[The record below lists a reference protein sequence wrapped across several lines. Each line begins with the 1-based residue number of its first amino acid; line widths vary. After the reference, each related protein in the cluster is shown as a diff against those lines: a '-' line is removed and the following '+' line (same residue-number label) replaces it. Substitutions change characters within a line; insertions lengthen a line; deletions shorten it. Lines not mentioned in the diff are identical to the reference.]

1 MHAQVMG
8 GNGATASAPPRW
20 VTLQVVG
27 ALLAALTPIALK
39 LVIDALSQREPPVAG
54 PVLVLI
60 ALYVLGQ
67 YLWRCSMELKLIL
80 HGYAEQ
86 RIRRR
91 TCGRLFD
98 HLVR

>member
-1 MHAQVMG
+1 MRSRG
-8 GNGATASAPPRW
+8 GATP
-20 VTLQVVG
+20 TQ
-27 ALLAALTPIALK
+27 
-39 LVIDALSQREPPVAG
+39 G
-54 PVLVLI
+54 PVLLLI

-98 HLVR
+98 HLVRLPLQFHLEKKTRGAMAESQSRE